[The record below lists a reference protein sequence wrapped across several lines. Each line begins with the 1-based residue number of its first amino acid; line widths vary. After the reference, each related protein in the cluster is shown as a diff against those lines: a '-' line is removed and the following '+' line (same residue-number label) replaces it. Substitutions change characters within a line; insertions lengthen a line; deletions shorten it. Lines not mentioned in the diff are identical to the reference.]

1 LILANYKKKK
11 MSSQAVM
18 KRQILALAKR
28 EPSNEELQKIKQSL
42 AVYKKLTKE
51 EQSKINEMVKDAHAK
66 LESEGKFAKG
76 GTTKTQSLKTALTD
90 LKNKVGVKKFKRA
103 TTGTDIKKDIAI
115 PALKG
120 GKRIVRKKGKTS
132 NQFGTFKN
140 QVGTTYYESRSNRS
154 DVNQPSEK
162 RKIKLADGGQFSDF
176 NPKSFT
182 LGELKE
188 MFRNKDIEL
197 QYLRKGDVTTNSASR
212 DMLWKSSDK
221 ITKFADWKLTISDYG
236 QLSMDKGDE
245 NLYLSLI
252 VYKDN
257 ESQPMELQIYTKD
270 NHQGLKDF
278 SQQIIKKFAK
288 GGEMDK
294 KSAKFKVGD
303 KVYSYQNKSESAP
316 IAYVKFSA
324 WDSENGAHPNDVWK
338 YKLSLK
344 DGYSNWINEESLSK
358 RPKKK
363 YAKGGEVGNV
373 DYNEILPI
381 LKDKLEDAITDLP
394 NKYETSYTFNG
405 EEVESKSRD
414 GFIAYTDGGYE
425 VRWFEQISYFS
436 GSGNNLPTKAL
447 DNEMQR
453 QVDQNYEYAKDR
465 FKDEYSEIV
474 EELGEEN
481 LDYNSLYEAG
491 YESEAEQLSE
501 WENDY
506 DSEGTIMCEIGAYYY
521 SPDNSRGIEDKHTI
535 RLFGLVNLES
545 PYHRSGNLEDR
556 FDIDITF
563 NSIAEMEEKLEQ
575 GLKEIIDWF
584 DGSKYSESTKEL
596 KIVRMAKGG
605 QLKSKAKYIP
615 NRNIDEIEVTRNG
628 KTTSIDGANL
638 LDGVYVKKGTKFAK
652 GGKISKQ
659 DALQKAID
667 MGVDFDKDFHA
678 QSFGNELAELAKES
692 GYKKSP
698 SSSGSTGRAFFYH
711 LQKIYNDNK
720 MRKATMTMLDKDDN
734 GFQHYE
740 VKFAKG
746 GQLKSKAKYIPNRN
760 IDEIEVT
767 RNGKTTSIDGA
778 NLLDGVYVKKG
789 TKFAKGGNVSNTL
802 DQKIKHIN
810 EKYNG
815 VVASKTERDNRI
827 QVVSPFFNTLNE
839 IKRNE
844 FDGNGLLQ
852 KDVNSNAYVLYS
864 NAVFAK
870 GGTIKKSL
878 AEFKNKVGASKYR
891 EATRG
896 VDIKADLQ
904 IPALK
909 KGRRVVTTKGKT
921 SNQYGTF
928 KNKVGSVYYENR
940 PNHYDVNQPSE
951 KRKIKLAD
959 GGEFESLKVGS
970 KVGFLRPQTGRYQ
983 YAEVLSIDGNNVNLV
998 VRHPKKVYLDNYFTE
1013 TKKRISKFLNTSS
1026 KDWKDGRPVVKIK
1039 YAKGGTFAD
1048 GGVLESAKIYVA
1060 DLAEYNDGRLVGK
1073 WFDFSDY
1080 SDASE
1085 LMIAIQ
1091 EMLDEQTAKDKHGE
1105 VHEEWAVHDFEGFPR
1120 SFYSE
1125 YMGEKDFEKLYQIAE
1140 VANDRGLPIDV
1151 LMEAVADF
1159 GADEDQIERIAEA
1172 YYISIPASMG
1182 NESRDFAY
1190 EYIDSIGSIT
1200 DAVSNPDFYF
1210 DYESFGSDARMDYT
1224 DEELEEYG
1232 YDELDDTELGERLV
1246 DEMGGIEQLGN
1257 KTIEMYFDYDK
1268 FGRDLE
1274 YDFTAVRGDDG
1285 NFYYFSSNW

>member
-1 LILANYKKKK
+1 

-42 AVYKKLTKE
+42 AVFKKLTKE
-51 EQSKINEMVKDAHAK
+51 EQSKINEMVNDAHAK

-76 GTTKTQSLKTALTD
+76 GKTKTQSLKTALTD
-90 LKNKVGVKKFKRA
+90 LKNKVGVKRFKRA

-120 GKRIVRKKGKTS
+120 GKRIVRTKGKTT
-132 NQFGTFKN
+132 NQYGTFKN
-140 QVGTTYYESRSNRS
+140 QVGTTYYENRANRS
-154 DVNQPSEK
+154 DVNQPSQT
-162 RKIKLADGGQFSDF
+162 RKIKLADGGNIDKNIRFDVDFYDDNNTRKETSVELILRGSSLDNVIKDAIKKAYELKKNYIEFYNRNSFLGSINLATSSDF
-176 NPKSFT
+176 RE
-182 LGELKE
+182 GRD
-188 MFRNKDIEL
+188 FREGKIKLAD
-197 QYLRKGDVTTNSASR
+197 GGTTTN
-212 DMLWKSSDK
+212 LSSVK
-221 ITKFADWKLTISDYG
+221 RKYYKNE
-236 QLSMDKGDE
+236 DE
-245 NLYLSLI
+245 NAHSENVVLLAKHFGDAEDLKLAKQILAKHNKEGHLSSENGKQRNDLHLKLI
-252 VYKDN
+252 EKARVKFG
-257 ESQPMELQIYTKD
+257 EEGIE
-270 NHQGLKDF
+270 
-278 SQQIIKKFAK
+278 FAK
-288 GGEMDK
+288 GGE
-294 KSAKFKVGD
+294 
-303 KVYSYQNKSESAP
+303 
-316 IAYVKFSA
+316 I
-324 WDSENGAHPNDVWK
+324 
-338 YKLSLK
+338 
-344 DGYSNWINEESLSK
+344 
-358 RPKKK
+358 
-363 YAKGGEVGNV
+363 GNV

-381 LKDKLEDAITDLP
+381 LKDKLEDAITELP

-453 QVDQNYEYAKDR
+453 QVDYNYEYAKDR

-481 LDYNSLYEAG
+481 IDYNSLYEAG

-506 DSEGTIMCEIGAYYY
+506 DSDDTIMCEIGAYYY

-563 NSIAEMEEKLEQ
+563 NSIAEMEEKLEK

-652 GGKISKQ
+652 GGEVGRFKVGVFNEAQLRNQEDKKAVEKAQKETGLTYVDSKI
-659 DALQKAID
+659 I
-667 MGVDFDKDFHA
+667 
-678 QSFGNELAELAKES
+678 
-692 GYKKSP
+692 KKGGKMFLEVYLIP
-698 SSSGSTGRAFFYH
+698 TDEYLSS
-711 LQKIYNDNK
+711 N
-720 MRKATMTMLDKDDN
+720 
-734 GFQHYE
+734 
-740 VKFAKG
+740 KFAKG
-746 GQLKSKAKYIPNRN
+746 GELKSKAKYIPNRN

-789 TKFAKGGNVSNTL
+789 TRYAKGGMMNANEHFRLRGFEFLNDDLATL
-802 DQKIKHIN
+802 QEAIQENNQEEIQKFFSYWGQHLEMLKTNNN
-810 EKYNG
+810 ERMFYFLQEDLMKLQNDIEEKNQEEIDKFFSYWEYHLQSLKY
-815 VVASKTERDNRI
+815 A
-827 QVVSPFFNTLNE
+827 Q
-839 IKRNE
+839 
-844 FDGNGLLQ
+844 
-852 KDVNSNAYVLYS
+852 
-864 NAVFAK
+864 

-904 IPALK
+904 VPALK

-940 PNHYDVNQPSE
+940 PNHYDVNQPSA
-951 KRKIKLAD
+951 KRKIKLAH
-959 GGEFESLKVGS
+959 GGKVGS
-970 KVGFLRPQTGRYQ
+970 SLTQKVKHINEKYDGVVATKTERDNRIQVKSPFFNTLNEIKRN
-983 YAEVLSIDGNNVNLV
+983 EFDGNGLLQRDRN
-998 VRHPKKVYLDNYFTE
+998 
-1013 TKKRISKFLNTSS
+1013 SS
-1026 KDWKDGRPVVKIK
+1026 AYIL
-1039 YAKGGTFAD
+1039 YSNAIFAQGGTFAD
-1048 GGVLESAKIYVA
+1048 GGVLEGAEIYVA
-1060 DLAEYNDGRLVGK
+1060 DLAEYNNGRLVGK
-1073 WFDFSDY
+1073 HLKLSDY
-1080 SDASE
+1080 SSGAE
-1085 LMIAIQ
+1085 VMEAIQ
-1091 EMLDEQTAKDKHGE
+1091 AILDEQTAKDKYGE
-1105 VHEEWAVHDFEGFPR
+1105 VHEEYAIHDFEGFPR
-1120 SFYSE
+1120 SFYHES
-1125 YMGEKDFEKLYQIAE
+1125 MGENDFDKLYEIAE
-1140 VANDRGLPIDV
+1140 VANDRGIPIDV
-1151 LMEAVADF
+1151 LMEAVSDF
-1159 GADEDQIERIAEA
+1159 GADEDVERVAEA
-1172 YYISIPASMG
+1172 YYSSVRPSFG
-1182 NESRDFAY
+1182 GEFKSFAMDMVDELGIEGINNV
-1190 EYIDSIGSIT
+1190 EY
-1200 DAVSNPDFYF
+1200 YF
-1210 DYESFGSDARMDYT
+1210 DFDSFGSDARTDYT

-1232 YDELDDTELGERLV
+1232 YDDLDDTELGERLV
-1246 DEMGGIEQLGN
+1246 DDMGGFDQLG
-1257 KTIEMYFDYDK
+1257 KETIEGYFDYDK
-1268 FGRDLE
+1268 FGDALE
-1274 YDFTAVRGDDG
+1274 YDFISVKGDDG
-1285 NFYYFSSNW
+1285 DYYFFNRNW

>member
-1 LILANYKKKK
+1 

-42 AVYKKLTKE
+42 AVYKTLTKE
-51 EQSKINEMVKDAHAK
+51 EQFKINEMVKDAHAK

-103 TTGTDIKKDIAI
+103 TTGTDIKKDIGI
-115 PALKG
+115 PAQKV
-120 GKRIVRKKGKTS
+120 GKRIVRKKGKTT
-132 NQFGTFKN
+132 NQYGTFKN

-162 RKIKLADGGQFSDF
+162 RKIKLADGGTTTSLSSI
-176 NPKSFT
+176 K
-182 LGELKE
+182 
-188 MFRNKDIEL
+188 
-197 QYLRKGDVTTNSASR
+197 RKYYKNE
-212 DMLWKSSDK
+212 
-221 ITKFADWKLTISDYG
+221 
-236 QLSMDKGDE
+236 DE
-245 NLYLSLI
+245 NAHSENVVLLAKHFGDAEDLKLAKQILARHNEEGSLSSENGKQRNELHLKLI
-252 VYKDN
+252 EKARVKFG
-257 ESQPMELQIYTKD
+257 EEGIE
-270 NHQGLKDF
+270 
-278 SQQIIKKFAK
+278 FAK
-288 GGEMDK
+288 GGELVANYEIELFWKGLSGNDRKIGKYVVSYKTLDK
-294 KSAKFKVGD
+294 IEEDWKSDISVDVIDDSSSKPISYAELKNEITNLGKQKFGK
-303 KVYSYQNKSESAP
+303 A
-316 IAYVKFSA
+316 
-324 WDSENGAHPNDVWK
+324 
-338 YKLSLK
+338 
-344 DGYSNWINEESLSK
+344 SNEF
-358 RPKKK
+358 
-363 YAKGGEVGNV
+363 AKGGEVSQYIDGLSKQEVLSKTIVYDNGGESYDRYTIFTPDGSV
-373 DYNEILPI
+373 YGMS
-381 LKDKLEDAITDLP
+381 
-394 NKYETSYTFNG
+394 ETAEGFNQYIG
-405 EEVESKSRD
+405 DS
-414 GFIAYTDGGYE
+414 
-425 VRWFEQISYFS
+425 
-436 GSGNNLPTKAL
+436 
-447 DNEMQR
+447 
-453 QVDQNYEYAKDR
+453 
-465 FKDEYSEIV
+465 SEI
-474 EELGEEN
+474 
-481 LDYNSLYEAG
+481 
-491 YESEAEQLSE
+491 
-501 WENDY
+501 
-506 DSEGTIMCEIGAYYY
+506 
-521 SPDNSRGIEDKHTI
+521 
-535 RLFGLVNLES
+535 
-545 PYHRSGNLEDR
+545 
-556 FDIDITF
+556 
-563 NSIAEMEEKLEQ
+563 EQ
-575 GLKEIIDWF
+575 GKHLGKKLRSIPKGIQGAVLD
-584 DGSKYSESTKEL
+584 
-596 KIVRMAKGG
+596 RM
-605 QLKSKAKYIP
+605 LD
-615 NRNIDEIEVTRNG
+615 DEQM
-628 KTTSIDGANL
+628 
-638 LDGVYVKKGTKFAK
+638 FAK
-652 GGKISKQ
+652 GGKLSKE

-678 QSFGNELAELAKES
+678 QSVGNELAELAKES

-711 LQKIYNDNK
+711 LQKIYDKKKFANGGAVSSQKIYEVEYEIGGKKHTSQFLMYDSDRVENLLPPATKIISIKEKFADGGAMGIASYRNHKVGDFVEVWGYGGKTKLMKIVGFEDGKEIYLLESEDGKSKSVTPKKYIANLSGEFPFLSSSEKHKQTMRNAPFDENTYPKGTEFADGGLTTFSKSVNNNTIAELQGKFGGVTIKK
-720 MRKATMTMLDKDDN
+720 MGDLLEQMFPDSFGFDLYEIKDTNQRKSLIPSDFKGIKDDKLKVYFDSN
-734 GFQHYE
+734 HSMDFRVYQGGENTYFYFGLTSEDKEYIGTFGF
-740 VKFAKG
+740 K
-746 GQLKSKAKYIPNRN
+746 
-760 IDEIEVT
+760 DEGDVESEYVT
-767 RNGKTTSIDGA
+767 SFIAFLCKMYGFPFQVNHS
-778 NLLDGVYVKKG
+778 VY
-789 TKFAKGGNVSNTL
+789 A
-802 DQKIKHIN
+802 Q
-810 EKYNG
+810 
-815 VVASKTERDNRI
+815 
-827 QVVSPFFNTLNE
+827 
-839 IKRNE
+839 
-844 FDGNGLLQ
+844 
-852 KDVNSNAYVLYS
+852 
-864 NAVFAK
+864 

-909 KGRRVVTTKGKT
+909 KGKRVVTTKGKT

-951 KRKIKLAD
+951 KRKIKLAQ
-959 GGEFESLKVGS
+959 GGKIGSSL
-970 KVGFLRPQTGRYQ
+970 
-983 YAEVLSIDGNNVNLV
+983 A
-998 VRHPKKVYLDNYFTE
+998 KKVKHINDKYDGVVASKTERDNRIQVKSPFFNTLNE
-1013 TKKRISKFLNTSS
+1013 IKKNEFGGNGLLQ
-1026 KDWKDGRPVVKIK
+1026 KDVNSNAYVLYSNAIF
-1039 YAKGGTFAD
+1039 AQGGTFAD
-1048 GGVLESAKIYVA
+1048 GGVLEGAKIYVA

-1073 WFDFSDY
+1073 WFDLSDY

-1085 LMIAIQ
+1085 LMVAIQ

-1159 GADEDQIERIAEA
+1159 GADEDEIERIAEA
-1172 YYISIPASMG
+1172 YYTSIPASMG

>member
-1 LILANYKKKK
+1 LILANYKNKK

-103 TTGTDIKKDIAI
+103 TTGTDIKKDIGI
-115 PALKG
+115 PALKV
-120 GKRIVRKKGKTS
+120 GKRIVRKKGKTT
-132 NQFGTFKN
+132 NQYGTFKN

-162 RKIKLADGGQFSDF
+162 RKIKLADGGQTNESVEIGGFKRNIMGTLSFNLKLKKMRKSQDFIVYPAQEKSDYILIQSSTRFGKIEMISGEGLMSQSHANGAYAYHFQADKKDKFQLSEDQLSKLKEELAKTAGSKVGSSVIFSD
-176 NPKSFT
+176 
-182 LGELKE
+182 
-188 MFRNKDIEL
+188 
-197 QYLRKGDVTTNSASR
+197 NSY
-212 DMLWKSSDK
+212 
-221 ITKFADWKLTISDYG
+221 AD
-236 QLSMDKGDE
+236 
-245 NLYLSLI
+245 
-252 VYKDN
+252 
-257 ESQPMELQIYTKD
+257 
-270 NHQGLKDF
+270 
-278 SQQIIKKFAK
+278 KFAK
-288 GGEMDK
+288 GGEV
-294 KSAKFKVGD
+294 S
-303 KVYSYQNKSESAP
+303 
-316 IAYVKFSA
+316 
-324 WDSENGAHPNDVWK
+324 
-338 YKLSLK
+338 
-344 DGYSNWINEESLSK
+344 
-358 RPKKK
+358 
-363 YAKGGEVGNV
+363 NV

-381 LKDKLEDAITDLP
+381 LKDKLEDAITELP

-563 NSIAEMEEKLEQ
+563 NSIAEMEEKLEK

-596 KIVRMAKGG
+596 KIVRMARGG
-605 QLKSKAKYIP
+605 KLRSKAKYIP

-638 LDGVYVKKGTKFAK
+638 LDGVYVKKGTRYSK

-711 LQKIYNDNK
+711 LQKIY
-720 MRKATMTMLDKDDN
+720 DKKK
-734 GFQHYE
+734 YAE
-740 VKFAKG
+740 G
-746 GQLKSKAKYIPNRN
+746 GELKSKAKYIPNRN

-789 TKFAKGGNVSNTL
+789 TRYAKGGKMGKRSLMSVAHL
-802 DQKIKHIN
+802 VDWKGEGIKHWYTRSFPTDDLGEELNDTITFRDLWDALN
-810 EKYNG
+810 EKKDIYEIIEVG
-815 VVASKTERDNRI
+815 DSVIRERLFEYLSLI
-827 QVVSPFFNTLNE
+827 Y
-839 IKRNE
+839 
-844 FDGNGLLQ
+844 
-852 KDVNSNAYVLYS
+852 DVDYS
-864 NAVFAK
+864 IVYKKWLESSDYGYAK

-878 AEFKNKVGASKYR
+878 AEFKNKIGASKYR

-928 KNKVGSVYYENR
+928 KNQVGSVYYENR

-959 GGEFESLKVGS
+959 GGQVMFVKN
-970 KVGFLRPQTGRYQ
+970 FTG
-983 YAEVLSIDGNNVNLV
+983 
-998 VRHPKKVYLDNYFTE
+998 
-1013 TKKRISKFLNTSS
+1013 
-1026 KDWKDGRPVVKIK
+1026 KDGIEISEGKTTDGKTFYTANVISGALQKIIPMNENKDYVINRAKAIYKSMLEFKKTDDYRIYYGKDSK
-1039 YAKGGTFAD
+1039 YAQGGTFAD
-1048 GGVLESAKIYVA
+1048 GGVLEGAEIYVA
-1060 DLAEYNDGRLVGK
+1060 DLAEYNNGRLVGK
-1073 WFDFSDY
+1073 HLKLSDY
-1080 SDASE
+1080 SSGAE
-1085 LMIAIQ
+1085 VMEAIQ
-1091 EMLDEQTAKDKHGE
+1091 AILDEQTAKDKYGE
-1105 VHEEWAVHDFEGFPR
+1105 VHEEYAIHDFEGFPR
-1120 SFYSE
+1120 SFYHES
-1125 YMGEKDFEKLYQIAE
+1125 MGENDFDKLYEIAE
-1140 VANDRGLPIDV
+1140 VANDRGIPIDV
-1151 LMEAVADF
+1151 LMEAVAHF
-1159 GADEDQIERIAEA
+1159 GADEDVERVAESYYSSVRPSFGGEFKSFAMDMVDELGIEGIQ
-1172 YYISIPASMG
+1172 
-1182 NESRDFAY
+1182 NV
-1190 EYIDSIGSIT
+1190 EY
-1200 DAVSNPDFYF
+1200 YF
-1210 DYESFGSDARMDYT
+1210 DYDSFGSDARTDYT

-1232 YDELDDTELGERLV
+1232 YDDLDDTELGERLV
-1246 DEMGGIEQLGN
+1246 DDMGGFDQLG
-1257 KTIEMYFDYDK
+1257 KETIEGYFDYDK
-1268 FGRDLE
+1268 FGDALE
-1274 YDFTAVRGDDG
+1274 YDFISVKGDDG
-1285 NFYYFSSNW
+1285 DYYFFNRNW